1 MYEIMKTWK
10 LSLPPNWK
18 YLEEYENV
26 TAFFLSIHPNKKYE
40 NMKTYFLSDPI
51 ENVWNYENMKTFFPT
66 QLKIPRRVWKYDSF
80 LFIYPP

>member
-10 LSLPPNWK
+10 LSFPPHWK

-40 NMKTYFLSDPI
+40 NMKTYFLPDPI
-51 ENVWNYENMKTFFPT
+51 EGAETNQTHF
-66 QLKIPRRVWKYDSF
+66 
-80 LFIYPP
+80 